1 MGSHGCALRDKL
13 ARLSALRVGHAH
25 QSLRKI
31 VLSSPSITAHESK
44 RIARNAVVLASASLI
59 SKGLLFI
66 WQFVLAR
73 WIGETAY
80 GIYGTVGGLAVIA
93 SIIGSF
99 SMGLIVIRE
108 VSREPSKAGAYFAS
122 TLFLQTFLMGVAYI
136 VLNGSAWA
144 LGYSETIRVFTALS
158 GVALLMDLFGNI
170 CSDQLL
176 AQEKM
181 LSTALV
187 DTLHI
192 AFRIGATAWALA
204 QGYDLVGLYAVGIV
218 ASFARSLVMG
228 ATLIRTGVHPRFPLE
243 RALTIQLLV
252 NSLPL
257 AVSAF
262 FTLIYQQADKLLS
275 TRFLSEATT
284 GFLTAAYVI
293 VQAIIELFST
303 TVLVATYPMM
313 SRTYGRGEL
322 FGFVLEKL
330 AFFTAVITLPVG
342 LILGIFAPFV
352 TLPLFGADFAP
363 TASILRILVWYAVI
377 TMIVNVFA
385 QGMLVQNQ
393 QRRLLIIK
401 VVGVL
406 LNVGFNLL
414 TVLWLSWGVYGLVI
428 ASVVAEL
435 LTLQVMFF
443 TFREVG
449 TNMLRLTRK
458 LALLATVGLG
468 VAGVMLGVGAVA
480 SPLLAIMIGV
490 GLYAVLMMRLPILDA
505 EEWDLLY
512 RLLASIPI
520 GKYILHIWHRQVE
533 VNW

>member
-1 MGSHGCALRDKL
+1 M
-13 ARLSALRVGHAH
+13 
-25 QSLRKI
+25 
-31 VLSSPSITAHESK
+31 SSPSITAHESK
-44 RIARNAVVLASASLI
+44 RIAHNAVILASASLI

-108 VSREPSKAGAYFAS
+108 VSREPKQAGAYFAS
-122 TLFLQTFLMGVAYI
+122 TLFLQTFLMGIAYI
-136 VLNGSAWA
+136 VLNISAWL
-144 LGYSETIRVFTALS
+144 LGYSEVIRVFAALS
-158 GVALLMDLFGNI
+158 GIALMMDLFGNI

-187 DTLHI
+187 DTFHI
-192 AFRIGATAWALA
+192 ALRIGATAWALG
-204 QGYDLVGLYAVGIV
+204 QGYDLLGLYGVGIV
-218 ASFARSLVMG
+218 ASFARSFVMG
-228 ATLIRTGVHPRFPLE
+228 MALIRTGVHPRFPLE
-243 RALTIQLLV
+243 RIITTQLLI

-257 AVSAF
+257 AISAF
-262 FTLIYQQADKLLS
+262 FTLLYQQADKLLS
-275 TRFLSEATT
+275 TRLLSEATT
-284 GFLTAAYVI
+284 GYLTAAYVI

-330 AFFTAVITLPVG
+330 AFFTAVITLPIG
-342 LILGIFAPFV
+342 LVLGLFAPFI
-352 TLPLFGADFAP
+352 TLPLFGSDFAP
-363 TASILRILVWYAVI
+363 TASILQILVWYAVI
-377 TMIVNVFA
+377 TMIVNVFS

-401 VVGVL
+401 IVGVL

-414 TVLWLSWGVYGLVI
+414 MVLWLQWGVYGLVI
-428 ASVVAEL
+428 ASVIAECI
-435 LTLQVMFF
+435 TLFVMFF
-443 TFREVG
+443 TFRELG

-458 LALLATVGLG
+458 IALLALVGVG
-468 VAGVMLGVGAVA
+468 TAGIMVVSGAISPPVGIIAGVG
-480 SPLLAIMIGV
+480 I
-490 GLYAVLMMRLPILDA
+490 YAVLMMHLPILDA

>member
-1 MGSHGCALRDKL
+1 M
-13 ARLSALRVGHAH
+13 
-25 QSLRKI
+25 
-31 VLSSPSITAHESK
+31 SSPSITAHESK
-44 RIARNAVVLASASLI
+44 RIARNAVILASASLI

-108 VSREPSKAGAYFAS
+108 VSREPKQAGAYFAS
-122 TLFLQTFLMGVAYI
+122 TLFLQTFLMGIAYI
-136 VLNGSAWA
+136 VLNISAWL
-144 LGYSETIRVFTALS
+144 LGYSEFIRVFAALS
-158 GVALLMDLFGNI
+158 GIALMMDLFGNI

-187 DTLHI
+187 DTFHI
-192 AFRIGATAWALA
+192 ALRIGATAWALE
-204 QGYDLVGLYAVGIV
+204 QGYDLLGLYGVGIV
-218 ASFARSLVMG
+218 ASFARSFVMG
-228 ATLIRTGVHPRFPLE
+228 MALIRTGVHPRFPLE
-243 RALTIQLLV
+243 RIITTQLLV

-257 AVSAF
+257 AISAF
-262 FTLIYQQADKLLS
+262 FTLLYQQADKLLS
-275 TRFLSEATT
+275 TRLLSEATT
-284 GFLTAAYVI
+284 GYLTAAYVI

-330 AFFTAVITLPVG
+330 AFFTAVITLPIG
-342 LILGIFAPFV
+342 LVLGLFAPFI
-352 TLPLFGADFAP
+352 TLPLFGSDFAP
-363 TASILRILVWYAVI
+363 TASILQILVWYAVI
-377 TMIVNVFA
+377 TMIVNVFS

-401 VVGVL
+401 IVGVL

-414 TVLWLSWGVYGLVI
+414 MVLWLQWGVYGLVI
-428 ASVVAEL
+428 ASVLAECI
-435 LTLQVMFF
+435 TLFVMFF
-443 TFREVG
+443 TFRELG

-458 LALLATVGLG
+458 IALLALVGVG
-468 VAGVMLGVGAVA
+468 TAGVMVVSGTISPLVGIIAGVG
-480 SPLLAIMIGV
+480 I
-490 GLYAVLMMRLPILDA
+490 YAVLMMRLPILDG